1 MTFGSFVI
9 LSKEGKLSEARKRIG
24 QSAFSLPEAL
34 KIGDFIRSV
43 VIFTFVCELIG
54 ALALWGLFSAQG
66 VEGALW
72 KGVFHSVS
80 AFCTAGFSLFSN
92 SLEAFSGVM
101 GINAVLSI
109 LSLLGGIGFIVWTDV
124 FFNLT
129 GQRTQMTFTSKII
142 LSITF
147 WFLLLGTILFAL
159 TEPSMQAMD
168 PLQKLQVG
176 FFQVMTASTT
186 VGFNSVPIGSLSSA
200 SIMLLLFFMI
210 FGASPSGTGG
220 GLKSTTFSALF
231 GLVKSTLK
239 GRSTVRFRKRT
250 IPSRRLQMATA
261 SFVYYMG
268 VLGLAVF
275 LLCQVENFA
284 FQEIVF
290 EAASALGTVGLSMGI
305 TGALAPISKM
315 IFIVLMLMG
324 RVGVLTFAI
333 AMTFPDETPEEEKD
347 NDLVM

>member
-1 MTFGSFVI
+1 
-9 LSKEGKLSEARKRIG
+9 
-24 QSAFSLPEAL
+24 
-34 KIGDFIRSV
+34 
-43 VIFTFVCELIG
+43 
-54 ALALWGLFSAQG
+54 
-66 VEGALW
+66 
-72 KGVFHSVS
+72 
-80 AFCTAGFSLFSN
+80 
-92 SLEAFSGVM
+92 M